1 MKPMTKLALAAA
13 IATTVSTG
21 ANAVAITSNI
31 TDFQFVIGSIDI
43 LDPAGANWME
53 IGGDTVAG
61 VTLTGELTLY
71 TAGTH
76 VYLDWQLTDGVR
88 QGLNGA
94 GGTMFNGG
102 YIYLSTSTDGGATVT
117 PFDTV
122 DVSVTNMPFLAGSYG
137 HIAGPPTQTTAG
149 LVIDDSGNGVL
160 AGLWDLQFF
169 GVGFNSAVATTILV
183 GSSSAL
189 FLEGTVSPV
198 PVPAAA
204 WLFGSA
210 LLSMVGMAR
219 RRKTA

>member
-1 MKPMTKLALAAA
+1 MKPMTQLALAAA
-13 IATTVSTG
+13 VATTLSTG

-31 TDFQFVIGSIDI
+31 TDFQFVIGTVNI
-43 LDPAGANWME
+43 LDPIGVNWMD

-76 VYLDWQLTDGVR
+76 VYLDWQLTDGMR

-94 GGTMFNGG
+94 GGTIFEGG
-102 YIYLSTSTDGGATVT
+102 YIYLSTSTDRGATVT

-122 DVSVTNMPFLAGSYG
+122 DVSVTNMPFLADMNG
-137 HIAGPPTQTTAG
+137 HIAPAPTQTTAG

-160 AGLWDLQFF
+160 PGLWDLQFF
-169 GVGFNSAVATTILV
+169 GSGFNNAAALTLLV

-210 LLSMVGMAR
+210 LLGLAGMAR
-219 RRKTA
+219 RRKTT